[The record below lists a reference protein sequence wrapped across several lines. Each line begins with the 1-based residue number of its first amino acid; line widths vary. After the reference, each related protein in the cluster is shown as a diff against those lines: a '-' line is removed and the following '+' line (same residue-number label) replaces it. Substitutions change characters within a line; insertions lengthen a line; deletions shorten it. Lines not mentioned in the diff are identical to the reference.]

1 MEDLF
6 EYPELWPANLRAVL
20 ACYMAKEQTYTN
32 LINLE
37 RDLKNIGYSIEF
49 GLDCIAYNLRKIGP
63 N

>member
-1 MEDLF
+1 MKDLF
-6 EYPELWPANLRAVL
+6 EYPETWPANLRAVL

-37 RDLKNIGYSIEF
+37 IDLFKLGYSIEY
-49 GLDCIAYNLRKIGP
+49 GLECIPYNLRKIGT